1 MSRPQRV
8 ALIGVG
14 HYHSTWYPSYLSILQ
29 REKIDIVG
37 IHDPD
42 GELAADRAKRFDS
55 VPYTDYERMLEET
68 KPEFVVALGRHCD
81 MPPVFRYLVEAGIPF
96 LMEKPWA
103 IDFETFT
110 ELVELAESRNA
121 WAAAPFPM
129 RYSYFAEVAR
139 DMVQS
144 GEIGNVSH
152 IVYRM
157 IRPGVQRY
165 LDQGCEWMLHKAEA
179 GGGVLMNLGCHGFDL
194 CNFITGEESEVVS
207 AVTSHSVCKLDV
219 EDYAFVTLRSKSG
232 VIFHN
237 EVGYT
242 IPTENGAD
250 GERKVAGE
258 KAMLIGTNT
267 GVHIIAP
274 GRDEVLEQPKGYVGL
289 WDRVVIECLDA
300 LGRGDP
306 PPIGPRDGYKGIAP
320 IFDAYR
326 LAGE

>member
-14 HYHSTWYPSYLSILQ
+14 HYHSTWYPAYLSILQ
-29 REKIDIVG
+29 REKVDIVG

-42 GELAADRAKRFDS
+42 PDLAADRAKRFDS
-55 VPYTDYERMLEET
+55 VPYTNYERMLEET
-68 KPEFVVALGRHCD
+68 RPEFVVALGRHCD

-103 IDFETFT
+103 IDLPTFN

-165 LDQGCEWMLHKAEA
+165 LDQGCAWMLSKAEA

-194 CNFITGEESEVVS
+194 CNFITGEDSEVVS
-207 AVTSHSVCKLDV
+207 AVTSHSVCKLEV
-219 EDYAFVTLRSKSG
+219 EDYAFVTLRTRSG

-242 IPTENGAD
+242 IPTETGGD

-267 GVHIIAP
+267 GVHVIAP

-289 WDRVVIECLDA
+289 WDRVVVECLDA
-300 LGRGDP
+300 LGRGGP
-306 PPIGPRDGYKGIAP
+306 PPIGPREAYKGIVP
-320 IFDAYR
+320 IFDAYA